1 MLSIV
6 RKHLKFLPQFFTV
19 LGAVSMAFA
28 MLLSVVNV
36 PVLGQAETCPDGG
49 GWTKENVGDQ
59 QNFQYTAPDGK
70 LVAEWCYKAGSND
83 LVFEVVNP
91 PQKQVSLSSNFQQGI
106 SHASFR
112 LVNVPTNTPP
122 PPTPTFTP
130 TNTPV
135 TPTATFTAT
144 NTPTN
149 TPVSPTATFTA
160 TNTPTNTPIP
170 DDPNPTPTNTPIPDD
185 PQPTPTNTAVPEDP
199 DPTITPVPD
208 ETPEPT
214 LAPPVSNDPPSVLIP
229 VTGIELGGN
238 SPLSD
243 LQNFVFN
250 MGLTFLGLGLIL
262 QSVRKRFNF

>member
-1 MLSIV
+1 MLSRV

-28 MLLSVVNV
+28 LLLSVVNM
-36 PVLGQAETCPDGG
+36 PVIGQAETCPDGG
-49 GWTKENVGDQ
+49 DWTKVNVGDL

-70 LVAEWCYKAGSND
+70 LVAEWCYKAGFND
-83 LVFEVVNP
+83 LVFGDVNP

-122 PPTPTFTP
+122 PPTPTF
-130 TNTPV
+130 
-135 TPTATFTAT
+135 TATFTAT

-185 PQPTPTNTAVPEDP
+185 PTPTNTAVPEDP
-199 DPTITPVPD
+199 DPTNTPVPD
-208 ETPEPT
+208 EPEPTEPPVTEDTPEPT
-214 LAPPVSNDPPSVLIP
+214 LAPPVSNDPPAVLIP